1 MSTKLIPNFEA
12 TSLGRYI
19 SFTPTYSG
27 ITVGNGTNSGRY
39 LRIGT
44 FVHVLTD
51 FTFGSSSSASGN
63 LELILPFTAQS
74 SIRTYIGSAY
84 ILDAGINSYTGLV
97 AKVSTTNARLEVQTA
112 GGTYTNNNAATNTV
126 PFTWGSGDLF
136 YTSYIYEVA

>member
-1 MSTKLIPNFEA
+1 MAGILVPSA
-12 TSLGRYI
+12 SGI
-19 SFTPTYSG
+19 SDYTTFTPTYAG

-39 LRIGT
+39 LRIGKL
-44 FVHVLTD
+44 VHVLTD
-51 FTFGSSSSASGN
+51 FTFGSTSSASGN

-84 ILDAGINSYTGLV
+84 ILDTGINSYTGLV

-126 PFTWGSGDLF
+126 PFTWGTGDLF
-136 YTSYIYEVA
+136 YTSYFYEVA